1 MASKFQNRL
10 VGTIILVALG
20 VIVLPGLLDG
30 KKKHYEDEFAAI
42 PLVPKPGD
50 SQEIDAVPPI
60 NQPLPIAPPEGAA
73 QAVEIPK
80 DDSASQAANDA
91 GNLPSEPTIVAPP
104 PLQSKPVEV
113 KPVEKKPAE
122 VKPVE
127 SKPVEVKPVPVEK
140 KPQEVKP
147 KPEVKPETQ
156 PESKP
161 ATEEKA
167 PVGQAYVVQLGA
179 LKNAAKVNE
188 IVATLRLS
196 GHRAFTVPATP
207 VQGQITRVFVG
218 PDASKQKLQSA
229 LPELNSLSGLNGQVK
244 PYGTGR

>member
-20 VIVLPGLLDG
+20 VIILPGLLDG

-50 SQEIDAVPPI
+50 SQEIDAVGPVS
-60 NQPLPIAPPEGAA
+60 QPLPIAPPEGAA
-73 QAVEIPK
+73 LAVEAPK
-80 DDSASQAANDA
+80 DDSVSQAANDA
-91 GNLPSEPTIVAPP
+91 GKLPSEPTLVTPP
-104 PLQSKPVEV
+104 PVQSKPVEV
-113 KPVEKKPAE
+113 KPVERKPLEAKPAE
-122 VKPVE
+122 IKPVE
-127 SKPVEVKPVPVEK
+127 SKPIPVEK
-140 KPQEVKP
+140 KPPEVKP
-147 KPEVKPETQ
+147 KPEAQ
-156 PESKP
+156 PENKP

-167 PVGQAYVVQLGA
+167 PVGRAYVVQLGA

-207 VQGQITRVFVG
+207 VQGQITRVYVG

>member
-20 VIVLPGLLDG
+20 VILLPGLLDG

-50 SQEIDAVPPI
+50 SQEIDAVPPVS
-60 NQPLPIAPPEGAA
+60 QPLPIAPPEGAA
-73 QAVEIPK
+73 QAVEVPK

-91 GNLPSEPTIVAPP
+91 GNLPSEPTIVTPP
-104 PLQSKPVEV
+104 PIQNKPVEV
-113 KPVEKKPAE
+113 KPVEKKPI
-122 VKPVE
+122 
-127 SKPVEVKPVPVEK
+127 PVEK

-147 KPEVKPETQ
+147 KPEVKPEVKPERQ

-161 ATEEKA
+161 TVEEKA

-188 IVATLRLS
+188 VVATLRLS

-229 LPELNSLSGLNGQVK
+229 LPELNSLSGLNGQVR
-244 PYGTGR
+244 PYSTGR

>member
-50 SQEIDAVPPI
+50 SQEIDAVPPVS
-60 NQPLPIAPPEGAA
+60 QPLPIAPPEGAA
-73 QAVEIPK
+73 QAVDVPK
-80 DDSASQAANDA
+80 DDSVSQAANDA
-91 GNLPSEPTIVAPP
+91 GNLPSEPTIVAPSAM
-104 PLQSKPVEV
+104 QSKPVEV
-113 KPVEKKPAE
+113 KPVEKKPVE

-127 SKPVEVKPVPVEK
+127 SRPIEPKPIPVEK

-147 KPEVKPETQ
+147 KPEVKPDVQ

-207 VQGQITRVFVG
+207 VQGQITRLYVG

-229 LPELNSLSGLNGQVK
+229 LPELNSLSGLSGQVR
-244 PYGTGR
+244 PYSTGR

>member
-1 MASKFQNRL
+1 MA
-10 VGTIILVALG
+10 
-20 VIVLPGLLDG
+20 
-30 KKKHYEDEFAAI
+30 KKHYEDEFAAI

-50 SQEIDAVPPI
+50 SQEIDAVPPVS
-60 NQPLPIAPPEGAA
+60 QPLPIAPPEGAA
-73 QAVEIPK
+73 QAVEVPK

-91 GNLPSEPTIVAPP
+91 GNLPSEPTIVTPP
-104 PLQSKPVEV
+104 PIQNKPVEV
-113 KPVEKKPAE
+113 KPVEKKPI
-122 VKPVE
+122 
-127 SKPVEVKPVPVEK
+127 PVEK

-147 KPEVKPETQ
+147 KPEVKPEVKPERQ

-161 ATEEKA
+161 TVEEKA

-188 IVATLRLS
+188 VVATLRLS

-229 LPELNSLSGLNGQVK
+229 LPELNSLSGLNGQVR
-244 PYGTGR
+244 PYSTGR

>member
-1 MASKFQNRL
+1 M
-10 VGTIILVALG
+10 
-20 VIVLPGLLDG
+20 
-30 KKKHYEDEFAAI
+30 
-42 PLVPKPGD
+42 PKPGD
-50 SQEIDAVPPI
+50 SQEIDAVPPVS
-60 NQPLPIAPPEGAA
+60 QPLPIAPPEGAA
-73 QAVEIPK
+73 QAVEVPK

-91 GNLPSEPTIVAPP
+91 GNLPSEPTIVTPP
-104 PLQSKPVEV
+104 PIQNKPVEV
-113 KPVEKKPAE
+113 KPVEKKPI
-122 VKPVE
+122 
-127 SKPVEVKPVPVEK
+127 PVEK

-147 KPEVKPETQ
+147 KPEVKPEVKPERQ

-161 ATEEKA
+161 TVEEKA

-188 IVATLRLS
+188 VVATLRLS

-229 LPELNSLSGLNGQVK
+229 LPELNSLSGLNGQVR
-244 PYGTGR
+244 PYSTGR

>member
-1 MASKFQNRL
+1 MASQFQNRL

-50 SQEIDAVPPI
+50 SQEIDVVPPL

-73 QAVEIPK
+73 QAVGAEPS
-80 DDSASQAANDA
+80 DDSVSQAANDA
-91 GNLPSEPTIVAPP
+91 GNLAVEPTIVAPP
-104 PLQSKPVEV
+104 PIQSKPVEV
-113 KPVEKKPAE
+113 KPAVTKPVDVKPIETKPTETKPAE
-122 VKPVE
+122 
-127 SKPVEVKPVPVEK
+127 K
-140 KPQEVKP
+140 KLLEVKP
-147 KPEVKPETQ
+147 KPETKP
-156 PESKP
+156 PV
-161 ATEEKA
+161 EEKA

-188 IVATLRLS
+188 IVAMLRLS

-207 VQGQITRVFVG
+207 VQGEITRLYVG

-229 LPELNSLSGLNGQVK
+229 LPELNALSGLNGQVK
-244 PYGTGR
+244 PYITSR

>member
-20 VIVLPGLLDG
+20 VILLPGLLDG

-50 SQEIDAVPPI
+50 SQEIDAVPPVS
-60 NQPLPIAPPEGAA
+60 QPLPIAPPEGAA
-73 QAVEIPK
+73 QAVEVPK
-80 DDSASQAANDA
+80 DDSVSQAANDA
-91 GNLPSEPTIVAPP
+91 GNLPSEPTIVTPP
-104 PLQSKPVEV
+104 PIQNKPVEV
-113 KPVEKKPAE
+113 KPVEKKPI
-122 VKPVE
+122 
-127 SKPVEVKPVPVEK
+127 PVEK
-140 KPQEVKP
+140 KPQEIKP
-147 KPEVKPETQ
+147 KPEVKPEVKPEIQ

-188 IVATLRLS
+188 VVATLRLS

-229 LPELNSLSGLNGQVK
+229 LPELNSLSGLNGQVR
-244 PYGTGR
+244 PYSTGR

>member
-50 SQEIDAVPPI
+50 SQEIDAVPPVS
-60 NQPLPIAPPEGAA
+60 QPLPIAPPEGAA
-73 QAVEIPK
+73 QAVAVPK
-80 DDSASQAANDA
+80 DDSGSEAANDA

-104 PLQSKPVEV
+104 PVQSKPVEV
-113 KPVEKKPAE
+113 KPVEKKPTE
-122 VKPVE
+122 V
-127 SKPVEVKPVPVEK
+127 KPVEVKPVPVEK

-147 KPEVKPETQ
+147 KPEVKPPVQ
-156 PESKP
+156 PENKP
-161 ATEEKA
+161 VAEEKA

-207 VQGQITRVFVG
+207 VQGQITRVYVG

>member
-20 VIVLPGLLDG
+20 VILLPGLLDG

-50 SQEIDAVPPI
+50 SQEIDAVPPVS
-60 NQPLPIAPPEGAA
+60 QPLPIAPPEGAA
-73 QAVEIPK
+73 QAVEVPK

-91 GNLPSEPTIVAPP
+91 GNLPSEPTIVTPP
-104 PLQSKPVEV
+104 PMQTKPVAVKTIEKKPVEI
-113 KPVEKKPAE
+113 KPTPI
-122 VKPVE
+122 
-127 SKPVEVKPVPVEK
+127 EK

-147 KPEVKPETQ
+147 KPEVKPEIK

-161 ATEEKA
+161 TPEEKA

-188 IVATLRLS
+188 VVATLRLS

-244 PYGTGR
+244 PYSTGR